1 MRRAKLAMISMAVA
15 SGLTLTAA
23 ADKKG
28 RECKPSGAPQALGEV
43 GPLGVAQP
51 VDYWSEAWL
60 LVTDKQVKA
69 EHVRLVAAAGKSIE
83 LGKPPITA
91 EPQYW
96 LARGRAVYA
105 IAKGRSQVQGKTD
118 VVLMRWGTDPRPR
131 MTILHTADSVG
142 GQVNGAFANEY
153 LAVTWAQKGTDGK
166 LHRFASF
173 MDSEDLRVAPPK
185 DLGVDS
191 GGPSRTL
198 AVGKSFVVLWS
209 GASGLMRA
217 GFDMFGKPAGAP
229 AQIGG
234 VNTSSVRAL
243 AQCGERLWAV
253 LDGSKELGVASGP
266 LAGPLKSLSKL
277 PLTPEGDP
285 LQLQCVDDGIAL
297 TRRMLSAKGDNVT
310 LWISTI
316 DGSGKLRERRVKDI
330 KGTADDIRMPQLAAT
345 GGKLV
350 SWWAEGADPMAK
362 LWAREITCE

>member
-1 MRRAKLAMISMAVA
+1 MKLALISMALVTVW
-15 SGLTLTAA
+15 TLTAA
-23 ADKKG
+23 ADKG

-69 EHVRLVAAAGKSIE
+69 DHVRLIAAAGKSIE

-105 IAKGRSQVQGKTD
+105 IAKGRSQTAGKTD

-131 MTILHTADSVG
+131 MTILHTADTVG
-142 GQVNGAFANEY
+142 GQLNGAFANEY
-153 LAVTWAQKGTDGK
+153 LAVTWAEKGSDGK
-166 LHRFASF
+166 LHRQASF
-173 MDSEDLRVAPPK
+173 MDSEDLRISPPQ
-185 DLGVDS
+185 DLGLDS

-198 AVGKSFVVLWS
+198 AVGKSFVVLWT
-209 GASGLMRA
+209 GTSGLTRA
-217 GFDMFGKPAGAP
+217 SFDLHGKSAGP
-229 AQIGG
+229 VMQIGG
-234 VNTSSVRAL
+234 VNGSSVRAI

-253 LDGSKELGVASGP
+253 SDGSKELSVASGP
-266 LAGPLKSLSKL
+266 LTGPLKNLTQL
-277 PLTPEGDP
+277 PLTPSGDP

-297 TRRMLSAKGDNVT
+297 TRRMLSTKGDNIT

-316 DGSGKLRERRVKDI
+316 DKTGKLRERRVKDI
-330 KGTADDIRMPQLAAT
+330 KGNADDIRMPQLAAT

-350 SWWAEGADPMAK
+350 SWWAEGADPVAK